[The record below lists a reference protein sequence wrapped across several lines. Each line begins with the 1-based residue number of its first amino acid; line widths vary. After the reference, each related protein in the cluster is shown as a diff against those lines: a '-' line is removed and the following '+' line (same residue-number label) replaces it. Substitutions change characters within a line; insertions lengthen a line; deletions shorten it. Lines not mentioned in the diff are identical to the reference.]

1 MHKKGRSGRIQAEDL
16 NQESVKTTLCGRAD
30 MGSLDKGALLYQRV
44 LSALIEEDESE
55 EFYLQSESKN
65 MSLNY
70 ASDDSHCGSCNLID
84 IEPRDR
90 DRMESEVESKVNFQ
104 TQKNCFLDRL
114 SCDKSVISN
123 AIRNPSMPSS
133 LHSNEQWPVDDD
145 FSHSDA
151 GHASEICSNDPGAL
165 QMRELNMPGF
175 SSSDGQYQLMCL
187 DERLL
192 LELQSI
198 GLCPETLVNIL
209 LYTLMFSFSSDSI
222 SCSSIL
228 FIFLYASYAFMQPDV
243 AEREVIIQNIME
255 LKEGLHQ
262 QVVCLRVSFSLS
274 SCS

>member
-1 MHKKGRSGRIQAEDL
+1 
-16 NQESVKTTLCGRAD
+16 
-30 MGSLDKGALLYQRV
+30 
-44 LSALIEEDESE
+44 
-55 EFYLQSESKN
+55 
-65 MSLNY
+65 
-70 ASDDSHCGSCNLID
+70 
-84 IEPRDR
+84 
-90 DRMESEVESKVNFQ
+90 
-104 TQKNCFLDRL
+104 
-114 SCDKSVISN
+114 
-123 AIRNPSMPSS
+123 
-133 LHSNEQWPVDDD
+133 
-145 FSHSDA
+145 
-151 GHASEICSNDPGAL
+151 
-165 QMRELNMPGF
+165 MRELNMPGF

-198 GLCPETLVNIL
+198 GLCPETLVNIV